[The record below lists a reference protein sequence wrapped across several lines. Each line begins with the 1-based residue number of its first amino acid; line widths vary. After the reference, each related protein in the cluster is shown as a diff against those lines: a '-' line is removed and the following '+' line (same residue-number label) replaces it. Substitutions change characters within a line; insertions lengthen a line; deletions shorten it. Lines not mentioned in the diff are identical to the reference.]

1 MVIQAVLF
9 DMDGVLIDA
18 RDWHYEALNEAL
30 EHFGYTITRDSHL
43 STFDGLPTSVK
54 LEMLS
59 QSQNLPRSLHELINK
74 IKQKY
79 TIIHS
84 YTKCKPT
91 FNHRQCLS
99 RLKRDGYKIAVC
111 SNSIKPSIDTM
122 LSLAGLRSYVDVIFS
137 NQDVTQSKP
146 HPEMYLNA
154 MRYFSLGPKE
164 CLIIEDSE
172 HGIQAAK
179 ASEAYCLEVS
189 SPSDVTYDR
198 LIRTIKA
205 IEAE

>member
-1 MVIQAVLF
+1 
-9 DMDGVLIDA
+9 MDGVLIDA
-18 RDWHYEALNEAL
+18 TDWHYEALNEAL
-30 EHFGYTITRDSHL
+30 EHFGYSISRDSHL
-43 STFDGLPTSVK
+43 STFDGLPTSIK

-59 QSQNLPRSLHELINK
+59 ESQNLPRSLHTLINK
-74 IKQKY
+74 MKQKY

-99 RLKRDGYKIAVC
+99 QLKRDGYKIAVC
-111 SNSIKPSIDTM
+111 SNSIKQSIETM
-122 LSLAGLRSYVDVIFS
+122 LSLAGLRRYVDVIFS
-137 NQDVTQSKP
+137 NQDVTHSKP

-154 MRYFSLGPKE
+154 MSHFSLEPKE

-189 SPSDVTYDR
+189 FPSDVTYDR
-198 LIRTIKA
+198 LIQKINS
-205 IEAE
+205 IGDES